1 MSMVGH
7 SRRRER
13 SLHVFGSGSDAFRRN
28 EPRVGHGKATFEKT
42 SEREYFGVYVSC
54 LRGAKDTKEDV

>member
-42 SEREYFGVYVSC
+42 SEREYFDVHAS
-54 LRGAKDTKEDV
+54 RMRSAKDTKEDV